1 MARKFHLV
9 STAPEGTLLPKRST
23 KHSAGYDFFSPVDA
37 EIMPGTTLN
46 IRTDIKVEMNEDE
59 VLLILPRSSYG
70 YKYSM
75 SLINTIGVIDADFID
90 NETNEGNISIK
101 IKNNGTEP
109 MYLVK
114 DEAFAQGIFVKYLTT
129 DDDEVSEVR
138 TGGIGST
145 TNN

>member
-23 KHSAGYDFFSPVDA
+23 KHSAGYDFFSPIDA
-37 EIMPGTTLN
+37 EIMPGATLN

-70 YKYSM
+70 YKYQM
-75 SLINTIGVIDADFID
+75 SLVTTVSVIDADYFD
-90 NETNEGNISIK
+90 NESNEGNIAIK

-109 MYLVK
+109 LYLTK

-129 DDDEVSEVR
+129 DDDVVTEVR

-145 TNN
+145 TKN

>member
-23 KHSAGYDFFSPVDA
+23 KHSAGYDFFSPIDA
-37 EIMPGTTLN
+37 EIMPGATLN

-59 VLLILPRSSYG
+59 VLFIAPRSSYG
-70 YKYSM
+70 YKYQM
-75 SLINTIGVIDADFID
+75 SLTNTLGIIDADFYN

-114 DEAFAQGIFVKYLTT
+114 DEAFAQGIFVKYLTA
-129 DDDEVSEVR
+129 DDDDVTEVR

-145 TNN
+145 TKN

>member
-23 KHSAGYDFFSPVDA
+23 KHSAGYDFFSPIDA
-37 EIMPGTTLN
+37 EIMPGATLN
-46 IRTDIKVEMNEDE
+46 IRTDIKVEMNDDE
-59 VLLILPRSSYG
+59 VLFILPRSSYG

-75 SLINTIGVIDADFID
+75 SLVTTMSVIDADFI
-90 NETNEGNISIK
+90 NNKVNEGNISIK

-129 DDDEVSEVR
+129 DDDDVTDVR

-145 TNN
+145 TKN

>member
-23 KHSAGYDFFSPVDA
+23 KHSAGYDFFSPIDA
-37 EIMPGTTLN
+37 EIMPGATLN

-59 VLLILPRSSYG
+59 VLFIAPRSSYG
-70 YKYSM
+70 YKYQM
-75 SLINTIGVIDADFID
+75 ALTNTLGIIDADFFN
-90 NETNEGNISIK
+90 NESNEGNISIK

-129 DDDEVSEVR
+129 DDDDVTEIR

-145 TNN
+145 TKN

>member
-1 MARKFHLV
+1 MI
-9 STAPEGTLLPKRST
+9 TIM
-23 KHSAGYDFFSPVDA
+23 DFY
-37 EIMPGTTLN
+37 N
-46 IRTDIKVEMNEDE
+46 
-59 VLLILPRSSYG
+59 
-70 YKYSM
+70 
-75 SLINTIGVIDADFID
+75 

-129 DDDEVSEVR
+129 DDDDVTDVR

-145 TNN
+145 TKN

>member
-23 KHSAGYDFFSPVDA
+23 KHSAGYDFFSPVNA
-37 EIMPGTTLN
+37 EIMPSATLN

-59 VLLILPRSSYG
+59 VLFILPRSSYG

-90 NETNEGNISIK
+90 NESNEGNISIK

-145 TNN
+145 TKN

>member
-23 KHSAGYDFFSPVDA
+23 KHSAGYDFFSPIDA
-37 EIMPGTTLN
+37 EIMPGATLN

-59 VLLILPRSSYG
+59 VLFIAPRSSYG
-70 YKYSM
+70 YKYQM
-75 SLINTIGVIDADFID
+75 VLTNTLGIIDADFFN

-129 DDDEVSEVR
+129 DDDDVTEVR

-145 TNN
+145 TKN

>member
-37 EIMPGTTLN
+37 EIMPGATLN
-46 IRTDIKVEMNEDE
+46 IRTDIKAEMNDDE
-59 VLLILPRSSYG
+59 VLFILPRSSYG

-75 SLINTIGVIDADFID
+75 SLVTTMSVIDADFID
-90 NETNEGNISIK
+90 NKVNEGNISIK

-114 DEAFAQGIFVKYLTT
+114 NEAFAQGIFVKYLTT
-129 DDDEVSEVR
+129 DDDDVTDVR

-145 TNN
+145 TKN

>member
-23 KHSAGYDFFSPVDA
+23 KHSAGYDFFSPIDA
-37 EIMPGTTLN
+37 EIMPGATLN

-59 VLLILPRSSYG
+59 VLFILPRSSYG
-70 YKYSM
+70 YKYQM
-75 SLINTIGVIDADFID
+75 ALVNTLGVIDADFYN
-90 NETNEGNISIK
+90 NESNEGNISIK

-114 DEAFAQGIFVKYLTT
+114 NEAFAQGIFVKYLTT
-129 DDDEVSEVR
+129 DDDDVTEVR
-138 TGGIGST
+138 AGGIGST
-145 TNN
+145 TKN

>member
-23 KHSAGYDFFSPVDA
+23 KHSAGYDFFSPIDA
-37 EIMPGTTLN
+37 EIMPGATLN

-59 VLLILPRSSYG
+59 VLFIAPRSSYG
-70 YKYSM
+70 YKYQM
-75 SLINTIGVIDADFID
+75 SLTNTLGIIDADFYN

-101 IKNNGTEP
+101 IKNNGNEP

-129 DDDEVSEVR
+129 DDDDVTEVR

-145 TNN
+145 TKN

>member
-23 KHSAGYDFFSPVDA
+23 KHSAGYDFFSPIDA
-37 EIMPGTTLN
+37 EIMPGATLN

-59 VLLILPRSSYG
+59 VLFIAPRSSYG
-70 YKYSM
+70 YKYQM
-75 SLINTIGVIDADFID
+75 VLTNTLGIIDADFYN

-129 DDDEVSEVR
+129 DDDDVTEVR

-145 TNN
+145 TKN

>member
-23 KHSAGYDFFSPVDA
+23 KHSAGYDFFSPIDA
-37 EIMPGTTLN
+37 EIMPGATLN

-59 VLLILPRSSYG
+59 VLFIAPRSSYG
-70 YKYSM
+70 YKYQM
-75 SLINTIGVIDADFID
+75 SLTNTLGIIDADFYN

-101 IKNNGTEP
+101 IKNNGIEP

-129 DDDEVSEVR
+129 DDDDVTEVR

-145 TNN
+145 TKN

>member
-23 KHSAGYDFFSPVDA
+23 KHSAGYDFFSPIDA
-37 EIMPGTTLN
+37 EIMPGATLN

-59 VLLILPRSSYG
+59 ALFIAPRSSYG
-70 YKYSM
+70 YKYQM
-75 SLINTIGVIDADFID
+75 SLTNTLGIIDADFFN
-90 NETNEGNISIK
+90 NESNEGNISIK

-129 DDDEVSEVR
+129 DDDDVTEVR

-145 TNN
+145 TKN

>member
-23 KHSAGYDFFSPVDA
+23 KHSAGYDFFSPIDA
-37 EIMPGTTLN
+37 EIMPGATLN

-59 VLLILPRSSYG
+59 VLFIAPRSSYG
-70 YKYSM
+70 YKYQM
-75 SLINTIGVIDADFID
+75 SLTNTLGIIDADFFN
-90 NETNEGNISIK
+90 NESNEGNISIK
-101 IKNNGTEP
+101 IKNNGNEP

-129 DDDEVSEVR
+129 DDDDVTEVR

-145 TNN
+145 TKN

>member
-23 KHSAGYDFFSPVDA
+23 KHSAGYDFFSPIDA
-37 EIMPGTTLN
+37 EIMPGATLN

-59 VLLILPRSSYG
+59 VLFILPRSSYG

-75 SLINTIGVIDADFID
+75 SLVTTMSVIDADFID
-90 NETNEGNISIK
+90 NKVNEGNISIK

-114 DEAFAQGIFVKYLTT
+114 NEAFAQGIFIKYLTT
-129 DDDEVSEVR
+129 DDDDVTDVR

-145 TNN
+145 TKN